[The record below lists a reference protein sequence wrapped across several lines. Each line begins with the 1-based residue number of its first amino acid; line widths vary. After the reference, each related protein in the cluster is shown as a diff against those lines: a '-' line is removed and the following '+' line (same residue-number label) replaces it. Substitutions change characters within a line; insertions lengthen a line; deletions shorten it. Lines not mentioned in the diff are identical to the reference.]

1 MRKRLE
7 KRKMNRDRKISGRK
21 SVTNIKRQGREKQ
34 RRAEIEREVRKK
46 KKQMKPVERDGGRD
60 GGDCW
65 LKTWLMFYNE

>member
-34 RRAEIEREVRKK
+34 RRAEIEREARKK
-46 KKQMKPVERDGGRD
+46 KKTNETRGERWWEGRR
-60 GGDCW
+60 GLLAENMAGV
-65 LKTWLMFYNE
+65 L